1 MDKVGFA
8 FGIACFAVVRADT
21 GSATL
26 DLIRVVV
33 FVLLLAEVLTEFVD
47 LYREGDAF
55 IKKFL
60 SIHYPISIII
70 HIFYF

>member
-8 FGIACFAVVRADT
+8 FGIACFTVVRAYA

-55 IKKFL
+55 IKKFF
-60 SIHYPISIII
+60 
-70 HIFYF
+70 FYHNFFQLVI

>member
-1 MDKVGFA
+1 MHKIGFA

-26 DLIRVVV
+26 DLIRVII
-33 FVLLLAEVLTEFVD
+33 FMLFFSEVLTEFVD

-55 IKKFL
+55 V
-60 SIHYPISIII
+60 
-70 HIFYF
+70 

>member
-1 MDKVGFA
+1 MHKIGFA

-33 FVLLLAEVLTEFVD
+33 FVLLLAEVLTEFVN

-55 IKKFL
+55 IKKFFFQHNFFQL
-60 SIHYPISIII
+60 VI
-70 HIFYF
+70 